1 MSLLTA
7 SIVKNKKSFDW
18 NLLCLS
24 KKLHRLNLKFFQFQ
38 IWTSLKRSE
47 KQLPIKT
54 NFCPFLQIGC
64 TNVSLKLYQRTQ
76 SYQNYQTNQ
85 IQRSLRQVKNKILF
99 AETTL
104 GKQHQANSVFF
115 CETAP
120 IGKSSISIFQ
130 KFYASIEKNLIL
142 GGWLSNRL

>member
-7 SIVKNKKSFDW
+7 SIVKNKNSFDW

-24 KKLHRLNLKFFQFQ
+24 KKLHRLDFKFFQFQ

-47 KQLPIKT
+47 KQLPSKA
-54 NFCPFLQIGC
+54 NFCPFLQIGR

-76 SYQNYQTNQ
+76 SYQNCQTNQ
-85 IQRSLRQVKNKILF
+85 IQRDLRQVRSKILF

-104 GKQHQANSVFF
+104 DKQYQANSAFF
-115 CETAP
+115 VKKRP
-120 IGKSSISIFQ
+120 LGKVRFLFFRNFMLVLK
-130 KFYASIEKNLIL
+130 KF
-142 GGWLSNRL
+142 